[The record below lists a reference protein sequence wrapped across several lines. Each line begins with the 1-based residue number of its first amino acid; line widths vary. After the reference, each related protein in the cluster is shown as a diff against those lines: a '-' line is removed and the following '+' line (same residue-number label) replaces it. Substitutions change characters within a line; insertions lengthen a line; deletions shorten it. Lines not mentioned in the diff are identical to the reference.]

1 LCAEHNPQ
9 RRLRGR
15 GAKIYLG
22 VFKVFHPLR
31 EVLGAHSRGPFDAVS
46 GEALDFW
53 RIRRF
58 SLGRPFRAQMNFSPQ
73 IPRALALGW
82 GWDAPL
88 ALGKG
93 AVVECAVNG
102 LRVCAPSTTR
112 SGGFAEEGAKIY
124 LDVFDVFHPLREVL
138 GAHSR
143 GPFDAVSHEALD
155 FGE

>member
-1 LCAEHNPQ
+1 
-9 RRLRGR
+9 
-15 GAKIYLG
+15 
-22 VFKVFHPLR
+22 
-31 EVLGAHSRGPFDAVS
+31 
-46 GEALDFW
+46 
-53 RIRRF
+53 
-58 SLGRPFRAQMNFSPQ
+58 MNFSPQ

-143 GPFDAVSHEALD
+143 GPFDAVSGEALD
-155 FGE
+155 FWRIRRFSLGRPFRAQMNFSRQLPRGLAVGWGWHARLARGKEGGGMSG